1 MIYDFKMGKK
11 ILSLLLALSAQ
22 YAFAQCTN
30 VPVKEAVRNGDFEA
44 GYLSGAGTKHTA
56 TAGSDFDFY
65 SDMDFKGQKIS
76 SAANGCHYGIGDG
89 YAVARAE
96 NFTCASSNWTNNTYW
111 GMSYGGDANF
121 KDHTPGKAGKGYAL
135 LVDLNNRQ
143 TSPKTG
149 GKPIAWEQKVD
160 IYPSQNYW
168 FSAYIANFS
177 TGTAPQMQVVVIP
190 ELGGVQDLA
199 NKVTLPAA
207 GTTTGLMQWTQMNAK
222 WTPVGIYDKVTI
234 RFEFVNSSGG
244 SGGLDVAMDDISF
257 INSCQNLAAGNAYT
271 ADFQLPDTINLCTYP
286 GTNIT
291 LDPHVS
297 AGQQGN
303 ASIYWFSGT
312 GNPQTQTNTGVWS
325 KTVSTTGVYRVCI
338 DDPDNDCSV
347 NDNVV
352 LVENLAVNI
361 ADLELCSPSSYTVD
375 CGITTPTIGVS
386 SVAWSG
392 PSGAATTKTYT
403 VNKAG
408 NHTLTVNST
417 AGHSCNV
424 VEVFNVTSKLPTAPT
439 NLEYC
444 DGGGTSTDLIVGDG
458 KSYKWSTSQTM
469 TPIIGTG
476 VSVPWT
482 PAGGTTGDQTLWIQ
496 NATTS
501 NAGTMAG
508 PSVTSSQG
516 AGAYTTNITTYQAI
530 NIKSAKMGIENWTG
544 SCAGGGGTSNV
555 TVQLLDASNAVV
567 TTKTVAVPCGA
578 AGTVTLDINVPAG
591 NYKLKATGGG
601 NLFTTAVWS
610 GTASTYSLPG
620 YIDITSY
627 SSHYGAFGQ
636 MVIEKSEACDPIPVV
651 IKAKSCCTAP
661 TDIPKIDY
669 VASTLNVCDPNKATI
684 VAKSLSNGLDY
695 KWQVSHNNGGLWKDT
710 LAAGVVSGTTNTLS
724 NVSKTA
730 WYRIVVANTGNLAK
744 SCVKTSDSAIVVIK
758 PLPTAIT
765 VTVNPN
771 QTSFCKGVPH
781 TLTGSATVTGGGA
794 ITYQWKYAGT
804 GAATTTPGLTTVG
817 THNYKVIATANG
829 CVDSSAM
836 KTITINALPDS
847 SINSLGSYCGDASAA
862 VNLTAVT
869 TGGSWKVDNVALGG
883 SSFVPKNYSTGM
895 HVVEYDVTANGCS
908 SDDTVQFH
916 IIKKDTADITPVGPF
931 CKNAAAVTLKAVNTG
946 GTWSGAGI
954 TSSTLGTFN
963 PKNAAVGANTITYSI
978 TGTCGDIK
986 TTSITVNATDSAKIN
1001 TVGAMCSS
1009 SPAITLNTYLTA
1021 GSTPGGT
1028 WSGTGITNAATGA
1041 FDPSSLAQNTYKI
1054 KYQTGGAC
1062 PTADSV
1068 NISITNGVIL
1078 SFLTT
1083 QKSTY
1088 CQNSPMDTMKVSQ
1101 LLSGGVFSTFS
1112 GLGITDA
1119 TNGYYDPSLAN
1130 LGVDT
1135 VYYIKSGM
1143 CGDTVKTVITVNAVD
1158 VAEINPEGVFCASD
1172 LAKQLTVT
1180 AGTAAGTWS
1189 ASCGACISAGGLF
1202 NPTTAGATA
1211 ALNPAYHV
1219 ITYTTNGSCPEEDTI
1234 HVRVVGQMVSQILT
1248 ADTAVCKNGT
1258 AFKVRLSSTTTAG
1271 GTWLSLPLGKV
1282 DNAGNFNP
1290 QTAGIGVYTIYY
1302 GVQGATLLCS
1312 AVDSVKITVTAI
1324 DTAKITLG
1332 QGPFCLNDPALVLAK
1347 EAATSTGVWS
1357 GTGITNTTTGE
1368 FTPATAGVGPHLITY
1383 TTTGGC
1389 PVQDTLT
1396 VVVVNQMI
1404 ADITTPATTK
1414 CKNAAAFTIALS
1426 GTSTAGGTWS
1436 SVPVGKVDNAGS
1448 VNPVTAGV
1456 GSFWV
1461 YYGLTGATSTC
1472 SAKDS
1477 VEITVTAIDTAKI
1490 TLGQGPFCL
1499 NDPAQTLLKEAA
1511 SSAGTWSGTGITSGA
1526 AGTFNPTT
1534 AGVGSHKIT
1543 YTTSGACPV
1552 FDTLTIRVVNQM
1564 VANITTA
1571 DNTNICVDNG
1581 LYQVAL
1587 SGNSTVGG
1595 TWSSVPAG
1603 LVDNTGKFNPQLAGV
1618 SNGILVRY
1626 SVSGVTATCSAKD
1639 SVLLNVLPREEAQ
1652 ITDGAT
1658 KSFCTNDVAFQLTPL
1673 NAGGTWAG
1681 TGVTAGGLFNPASA
1695 GAGGPYAIRYK
1706 VNGVSSL
1713 CPDEDT
1719 ILITVIAP
1727 KNAAINA
1734 SGPYCENLG
1743 LQTLSPVVPGG
1754 TFSGVGVSAG
1764 GLFNPMAAGAGTHWI
1779 KYTQNGQCPSVD
1791 SIAIVV
1797 ESLPVVK
1804 PMPDVAGGCVPLV
1817 VNFGDSSTS
1826 ASQIATWNF
1835 GDGAQTTLTSSNA
1848 SISHT
1853 YTKVGTFDV
1862 WLDVQFQNGCKDK
1875 AQTKVTVTEVPEA
1888 DFSFNPQPAST
1899 LDPTVLFTNQST
1911 GATNYLWDFS
1921 SKGTPSTSTNSDEI
1935 VKFDPTAAE
1944 TKGLDT
1950 IQVKLKASNAVCTDS
1965 IVKEVL
1971 IKDIFTMYAPNA
1983 FSPNGDGLNELFYPM
1998 GANHKCETCTNYEF
2012 MVFNR
2017 WGELVFRTT
2026 TPYEP
2031 WNGKRANNLQD
2042 AQIDVYVWRVLY
2054 TDSFTGKEG
2063 KQMGAVTLMR

>member
-1 MIYDFKMGKK
+1 M
-11 ILSLLLALSAQ
+11 
-22 YAFAQCTN
+22 
-30 VPVKEAVRNGDFEA
+30 
-44 GYLSGAGTKHTA
+44 
-56 TAGSDFDFY
+56 
-65 SDMDFKGQKIS
+65 
-76 SAANGCHYGIGDG
+76 
-89 YAVARAE
+89 
-96 NFTCASSNWTNNTYW
+96 
-111 GMSYGGDANF
+111 
-121 KDHTPGKAGKGYAL
+121 
-135 LVDLNNRQ
+135 
-143 TSPKTG
+143 
-149 GKPIAWEQKVD
+149 
-160 IYPSQNYW
+160 
-168 FSAYIANFS
+168 
-177 TGTAPQMQVVVIP
+177 
-190 ELGGVQDLA
+190 
-199 NKVTLPAA
+199 
-207 GTTTGLMQWTQMNAK
+207 
-222 WTPVGIYDKVTI
+222 
-234 RFEFVNSSGG
+234 
-244 SGGLDVAMDDISF
+244 
-257 INSCQNLAAGNAYT
+257 
-271 ADFQLPDTINLCTYP
+271 
-286 GTNIT
+286 
-291 LDPHVS
+291 
-297 AGQQGN
+297 
-303 ASIYWFSGT
+303 
-312 GNPQTQTNTGVWS
+312 
-325 KTVSTTGVYRVCI
+325 
-338 DDPDNDCSV
+338 
-347 NDNVV
+347 
-352 LVENLAVNI
+352 
-361 ADLELCSPSSYTVD
+361 
-375 CGITTPTIGVS
+375 
-386 SVAWSG
+386 
-392 PSGAATTKTYT
+392 
-403 VNKAG
+403 
-408 NHTLTVNST
+408 
-417 AGHSCNV
+417 
-424 VEVFNVTSKLPTAPT
+424 
-439 NLEYC
+439 
-444 DGGGTSTDLIVGDG
+444 
-458 KSYKWSTSQTM
+458 
-469 TPIIGTG
+469 
-476 VSVPWT
+476 
-482 PAGGTTGDQTLWIQ
+482 
-496 NATTS
+496 
-501 NAGTMAG
+501 
-508 PSVTSSQG
+508 
-516 AGAYTTNITTYQAI
+516 
-530 NIKSAKMGIENWTG
+530 
-544 SCAGGGGTSNV
+544 
-555 TVQLLDASNAVV
+555 
-567 TTKTVAVPCGA
+567 
-578 AGTVTLDINVPAG
+578 
-591 NYKLKATGGG
+591 
-601 NLFTTAVWS
+601 
-610 GTASTYSLPG
+610 
-620 YIDITSY
+620 
-627 SSHYGAFGQ
+627 
-636 MVIEKSEACDPIPVV
+636 
-651 IKAKSCCTAP
+651 
-661 TDIPKIDY
+661 
-669 VASTLNVCDPNKATI
+669 
-684 VAKSLSNGLDY
+684 
-695 KWQVSHNNGGLWKDT
+695 
-710 LAAGVVSGTTNTLS
+710 
-724 NVSKTA
+724 
-730 WYRIVVANTGNLAK
+730 
-744 SCVKTSDSAIVVIK
+744 
-758 PLPTAIT
+758 
-765 VTVNPN
+765 
-771 QTSFCKGVPH
+771 
-781 TLTGSATVTGGGA
+781 
-794 ITYQWKYAGT
+794 
-804 GAATTTPGLTTVG
+804 
-817 THNYKVIATANG
+817 
-829 CVDSSAM
+829 
-836 KTITINALPDS
+836 
-847 SINSLGSYCGDASAA
+847 
-862 VNLTAVT
+862 
-869 TGGSWKVDNVALGG
+869 
-883 SSFVPKNYSTGM
+883 
-895 HVVEYDVTANGCS
+895 
-908 SDDTVQFH
+908 
-916 IIKKDTADITPVGPF
+916 
-931 CKNAAAVTLKAVNTG
+931 
-946 GTWSGAGI
+946 
-954 TSSTLGTFN
+954 
-963 PKNAAVGANTITYSI
+963 
-978 TGTCGDIK
+978 
-986 TTSITVNATDSAKIN
+986 
-1001 TVGAMCSS
+1001 
-1009 SPAITLNTYLTA
+1009 
-1021 GSTPGGT
+1021 
-1028 WSGTGITNAATGA
+1028 
-1041 FDPSSLAQNTYKI
+1041 
-1054 KYQTGGAC
+1054 
-1062 PTADSV
+1062 
-1068 NISITNGVIL
+1068 
-1078 SFLTT
+1078 
-1083 QKSTY
+1083 
-1088 CQNSPMDTMKVSQ
+1088 
-1101 LLSGGVFSTFS
+1101 
-1112 GLGITDA
+1112 
-1119 TNGYYDPSLAN
+1119 
-1130 LGVDT
+1130 
-1135 VYYIKSGM
+1135 
-1143 CGDTVKTVITVNAVD
+1143 
-1158 VAEINPEGVFCASD
+1158 
-1172 LAKQLTVT
+1172 
-1180 AGTAAGTWS
+1180 
-1189 ASCGACISAGGLF
+1189 F

-1258 AFKVRLSSTTTAG
+1258 AFKVRLSGSTTTG

-1290 QTAGIGVYTIYY
+1290 QTAGVGLFKVYYV
-1302 GVQGATLLCS
+1302 VQGATLMCS
-1312 AVDSVKITVTAI
+1312 AVDSVEIEVTEIDTAKITLGQGPFCLNDPALTLAKETVTSTGVWSGTGISNTTTGEFTPATAGVGAHLITYTTTGGCPVQDTLTVVVVNQMIADITTPATTKCKNAAAFTIALSGTSTAGGTWSSVPAGKVDNAGSVNPVTAGVGSFWVYYGLTGATSTCSAKDSVEITVTAI

-1332 QGPFCLNDPALVLAK
+1332 QGPFCLNDPAQTLLK
-1347 EAATSTGVWS
+1347 EAASSAGTWS
-1357 GTGITNTTTGE
+1357 GTGITSGAAGTFNPT
-1368 FTPATAGVGPHLITY
+1368 TAGVGPHLITY

-1436 SVPVGKVDNAGS
+1436 SVPAGKVDNAGS

-1764 GLFNPMAAGAGTHWI
+1764 GSFNPMAAGAGTHWI